1 VVTHERGRREGGEEG
16 GEEAEPRG
24 VERTHVRVGAVED
37 GHGRRFVLCIHR
49 HSEAPSED
57 VGRALAVHALALK
70 ALMQRGNL
78 GLGGLRLRLE
88 VLDQLL
94 ELCDILGGGHRDG
107 EGDRRAEHDAHHG
120 VSAWRSAG
128 ATARISLNSRD
139 KMSSENAIQQT
150 GRRCSPR
157 C

>member
-1 VVTHERGRREGGEEG
+1 MVTHERGRREGGEEG

-107 EGDRRAEHDAHHG
+107 EGI
-120 VSAWRSAG
+120 AG
-128 ATARISLNSRD
+128 PSTTLTTEYLLGAAPELRETRVRDTRISPNSRD
-139 KMSSENAIQQT
+139 
-150 GRRCSPR
+150 
-157 C
+157 